1 VPPIRL
7 SVGERPLDKNFKVTD
22 KGVYGGHLTSAHAID
37 AGHRHPAYTSSGG
50 HRMVM
55 EKIEHVQEYTAMIT
69 QEILDRY
76 DGVVRVWDTPRSA
89 IDGAQVVDKIS
100 QPTEIVVSEEEKD
113 LYGSLPQRAKV
124 RYGDGKE
131 GWVLYQ
137 MIAKMGEERRT

>member
-1 VPPIRL
+1 
-7 SVGERPLDKNFKVTD
+7 
-22 KGVYGGHLTSAHAID
+22 
-37 AGHRHPAYTSSGG
+37 
-50 HRMVM
+50 MVM
-55 EKIEHVQEYTAMIT
+55 EKIAPVQAYRALIT

-89 IDGAQVVDKIS
+89 IDGGQVLDRIS
-100 QPTEIVVSEEEKD
+100 QPTEVVVSEEEKD

-137 MIAKMGEERRT
+137 MIAKMEQETRH